1 MKTLYLDCF
10 SGISGNMFVGMLLQ
24 AGVPF
29 DAFQEAMASLKL
41 EGYSLICQTVSK
53 LGIQSIYY
61 NVALDAE
68 QHHAQEDELH
78 DHEHCHHSHG
88 PHHDHEHHHGLHEHH
103 EHLVDATGHHHHHEH
118 RGLPEITAII
128 EASPLAD
135 KIKVK
140 SLAVFKELAQAEA
153 KVHGVPVDKIHFHEV
168 GAVDCILDI
177 VGVVWALDYLGIEQ
191 VGASPLHVGS
201 GFVRCA
207 HGIMPVPAP
216 ATAELLAGIP
226 YYATDVR
233 GELVTP
239 TGAALIKTLASYIG
253 PRPKSFVHQITA
265 YGAGTKDLDI
275 PNVVRG
281 FIGQAE
287 AWQ

>member
-29 DAFQEAMASLKL
+29 DAFKDAMASLNLK
-41 EGYSLICQTVSK
+41 GYSLIYQPVSK
-53 LGIQSIYY
+53 LGIQAAYY
-61 NVALDAE
+61 NVSLDT
-68 QHHAQEDELH
+68 
-78 DHEHCHHSHG
+78 EH
-88 PHHDHEHHHGLHEHH
+88 HHDHHDKEDHHEAHAHGEEHSHEHH
-103 EHLVDATGHHHHHEH
+103 EHLIDTTGHHHHHEH

-128 EASPLAD
+128 EASPLSD
-135 KIKVK
+135 SIKRK
-140 SLAVFKELAQAEA
+140 SLAVFDKLAHAEA
-153 KVHGVPVDKIHFHEV
+153 KVHGVPVDQIHFHEV
-168 GAVDCILDI
+168 GAIDCILDI

-191 VGASPLHVGS
+191 IGVSPLHVGS

-239 TGAALIKTLASYIG
+239 TGAALVKTLASYVG
-253 PRPKSFVHQITA
+253 QRPKSFVHDTIA
-265 YGAGTKDLDI
+265 YGAGTKDLEI

-281 FIGQAE
+281 FIGHDD